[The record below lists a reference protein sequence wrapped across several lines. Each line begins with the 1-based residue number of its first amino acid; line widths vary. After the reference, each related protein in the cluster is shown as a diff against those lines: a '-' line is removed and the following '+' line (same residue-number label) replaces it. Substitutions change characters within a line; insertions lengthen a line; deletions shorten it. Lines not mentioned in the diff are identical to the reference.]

1 MKKMEQTLVR
11 TDERQVDCFW
21 HDHSGSLKYLLVL
34 HGVAQQSGVNDPV
47 SYFSQNAG
55 FVTKCSP
62 AYRYLATKDPDVLPG
77 ASGPISIM
85 LIL

>member
-1 MKKMEQTLVR
+1 MEQTLVR

-34 HGVAQQSGVNDPV
+34 HGVTRQLGVNEPV
-47 SYFSQNAG
+47 TNFSQNAG
-55 FVTKCSP
+55 FVNDCTP
-62 AYRYLATKDPDVLPG
+62 AYRYLAGQDPELLPG
-77 ASGPISIM
+77 ATGPISIM